1 MDGAGVYVT
10 PRHGAG
16 GLRSGGPEA
25 GGIVEEASRVHTPYT
40 CRAVAAA
47 RLQRLP
53 HHCRNNAMRYRL
65 FLSEEVR
72 EQLRALPQET
82 RRNIGQRIDR
92 LQTDLTG
99 DVKKLSAR
107 DGKYRLRVGSFRV
120 LFELQADTIFIYAVK
135 DRKEAYD

>member
-1 MDGAGVYVT
+1 
-10 PRHGAG
+10 
-16 GLRSGGPEA
+16 
-25 GGIVEEASRVHTPYT
+25 
-40 CRAVAAA
+40 
-47 RLQRLP
+47 
-53 HHCRNNAMRYRL
+53 MRYRL

-99 DVKKLSAR
+99 EVKKLSAR
-107 DGKYRLRVGSFRV
+107 DGKYRLRVGS
-120 LFELQADTIFIYAVK
+120 LQADTIFIYAVK